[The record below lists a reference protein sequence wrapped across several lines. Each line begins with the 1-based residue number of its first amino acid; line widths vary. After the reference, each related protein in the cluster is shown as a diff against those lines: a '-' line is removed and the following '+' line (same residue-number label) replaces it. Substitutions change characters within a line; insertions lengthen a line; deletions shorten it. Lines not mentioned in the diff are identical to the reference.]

1 MDSKQLRAKYIEFF
15 RSKGHQA
22 ISSASL
28 IPDNDPSV
36 LFTTA
41 GMHPLVPYLMGN
53 PHPRGSRLVDVQKCI
68 RTGDITEVG
77 DATHLTFFEMLGNW
91 SLGDYFKKEAIEWS
105 FEFLTSPE
113 WLGIPISR
121 LGVTVFA
128 GDQDCERDEES
139 AGIWRRLG
147 IPEDR
152 IGYLP
157 KANNWWGPAGKTGP
171 CGPDT
176 EMFYWVGQGEPPAGS
191 NPATDEANWVEIWND
206 VFMQFNKT
214 ESGEYVPLEKKNV
227 DTGMGLERTVA
238 VLNGVRSAYETDL
251 FLPIFETIH
260 RIAPE
265 RDQRSERIIADHLRA
280 AVFILGDDNGVGPS
294 NTDQG
299 YVLRRLIRRAIT
311 FGFKLGVREGL
322 PYSVAETVIAHYGD
336 VYPELKRNQGRILE
350 ELKREEARFLE
361 SYEQGLR
368 QFEKV
373 TPKDNVIAGNDVFV
387 LFSTYGFPPE
397 MTEELATERGLTID
411 WKGYEAA
418 LEEHQKLS
426 KAGSEKRFAGGLAD
440 HSEISVKYHTTTHLL
455 HRALKNVLGDHVQQR
470 GSNITPDRMR
480 FDFSHPEKMTKE
492 QVQQVEQIVNESIQK
507 DLQVTWDVMTVE
519 EAKNSGA
526 IGLFEDKYGESVK
539 VYSIGDFSKEICGG
553 PHVEHTGVLGTFKIQ
568 KEESSSAGVRRIKA
582 VLS

>member
-1 MDSKQLRAKYIEFF
+1 MNSKHIRSQFIEFF
-15 RSKGHQA
+15 KSKGHQQ

-41 GMHPLVPYLMGN
+41 GMHPLVPYLMGQA
-53 PHPRGSRLVDVQKCI
+53 HPRGTRLVNAQKCI

-105 FEFLTSPE
+105 FEFLTSSQ
-113 WLGIPISR
+113 WLGIPIAK
-121 LGVTVFA
+121 LGVSVFA
-128 GDQDCERDEES
+128 GDSDAERDDES
-139 AGIWRRLG
+139 ANLWRALG
-147 IPEDR
+147 IQKDR

-176 EMFYWVGQGEPPAGS
+176 EMFFWVGEGEPPAGS
-191 NPATDEANWVEIWND
+191 NPANDEKNWVEIWND

-214 ESGEYVPLEKKNV
+214 ESGTFVPLEKKNV

-238 VLNGVRSAYETDL
+238 VLSGVKSAYDTDL
-251 FLPIFETIH
+251 FAPIFKVIH
-260 RIAPE
+260 EIASG
-265 RDQRSERIIADHLRA
+265 RDLRSERIIADHLRA
-280 AVFILGDDNGVGPS
+280 AVFILGDDNGVAPS

-299 YVLRRLIRRAIT
+299 YVLRRLIRRATT

-322 PYSVAETVIAHYGD
+322 ALAVADAVVKDYAPVYG
-336 VYPELKRNQGRILE
+336 ELARNSARIFE
-350 ELKREEARFLE
+350 ELKREEERFLE
-361 SYEQGLR
+361 SYDQGLK
-368 QFEKV
+368 QLEKIV
-373 TPKDNVIAGNDVFV
+373 PQNNTIVGNDVFI

-397 MTEELATERGLTID
+397 MTEEIASERGLAID
-411 WKGYEAA
+411 WQGYQVA
-418 LEEHQKLS
+418 LEEHQRLS
-426 KAGSEKRFAGGLAD
+426 KMGSEKRFAGGLAD

-470 GSNITPDRMR
+470 GSNITPERMR
-480 FDFSHPEKMTKE
+480 FDFCHPDKMSKE
-492 QVQQVEQIVNESIQK
+492 QIAEVEAIVNQAIQQA
-507 DLQVTWDVMTVE
+507 LPVQWEVMSVA
-519 EAKNSGA
+519 EAKDSGA
-526 IGLFEDKYGESVK
+526 IGLFEDKYGETVK
-539 VYSIGDFSKEICGG
+539 VYTMGNFSKEICGG
-553 PHVEHTGVLGTFKIQ
+553 PHVDNTSILGAFKIL

-582 VLS
+582 VLK